1 MTFPLFLHI
10 ASGTAG
16 ILSGFAASFLRK
28 GSRRHGVA
36 GNVFV
41 LSMLLLSST
50 GTYMAMLRHEPGN
63 VMGGILTFYMVVTAC
78 VTARREGTGTGL
90 MDWGG
95 LFVVLTLAACELT
108 YGTQAALSPTG
119 MKAGYPPGPYFMLG
133 TVAVLATVGD
143 IRMLIR
149 RGISGTQRIA
159 RHLWRMCF
167 AFFVASSSLF
177 LTRQQ
182 YFPELM
188 RRTGT
193 LYLLSFLP
201 LLLLVFWL
209 IRVRFAKAY
218 GTWRRRP
225 IAIGGPQPSLSTR

>member
-1 MTFPLFLHI
+1 
-10 ASGTAG
+10 
-16 ILSGFAASFLRK
+16 
-28 GSRRHGVA
+28 
-36 GNVFV
+36 
-41 LSMLLLSST
+41 
-50 GTYMAMLRHEPGN
+50 
-63 VMGGILTFYMVVTAC
+63 
-78 VTARREGTGTGL
+78 
-90 MDWGG
+90 
-95 LFVVLTLAACELT
+95 
-108 YGTQAALSPTG
+108 
-119 MKAGYPPGPYFMLG
+119 
-133 TVAVLATVGD
+133 
-143 IRMLIR
+143 
-149 RGISGTQRIA
+149 
-159 RHLWRMCF
+159 MCF

-177 LTRQQ
+177 LARQQ

>member
-41 LSMLLLSST
+41 VSMLLLSST
-50 GTYMAMLRHEPGN
+50 GSYMAMLRHEPGN

>member
-50 GTYMAMLRHEPGN
+50 GSYMAMLRHEPGN

-177 LTRQQ
+177 LARQQ

>member
-1 MTFPLFLHI
+1 
-10 ASGTAG
+10 
-16 ILSGFAASFLRK
+16 
-28 GSRRHGVA
+28 
-36 GNVFV
+36 
-41 LSMLLLSST
+41 MLLLSST
-50 GTYMAMLRHEPGN
+50 GSYMAMLRHEPGN

-177 LTRQQ
+177 LARQQ

>member
-41 LSMLLLSST
+41 VSMLLLSST
-50 GTYMAMLRHEPGN
+50 GSYMAMLRHEPGN

-201 LLLLVFWL
+201 LLLLVVWL

>member
-41 LSMLLLSST
+41 VSMLLLSST
-50 GTYMAMLRHEPGN
+50 GSYMAMLRHEPGN

-177 LTRQQ
+177 LARQQ

>member
-10 ASGTAG
+10 AGGTSG

-28 GSRRHGVA
+28 GSRRHGFA

-41 LSMLLLSST
+41 VSMLLLSTT
-50 GTYMAMLRHEPGN
+50 GTYMALLKHEPGN
-63 VMGGILTFYMVVTAC
+63 VMGGALTFYMVMTAWL
-78 VTARREGTGTGL
+78 TARREGRGTNML
-90 MDWGG
+90 DWGG
-95 LFVVLTLAACELT
+95 LFVVLILATCELT

-143 IRMLIR
+143 IRMLVR
-149 RGISGTQRIA
+149 RGVSGTQRVA

-167 AFFVASSSLF
+167 AFFVAASSLF
-177 LTRQQ
+177 LARQQ
-182 YFPELM
+182 YFPDLM

-201 LLLLVFWL
+201 LFLLIFWL
-209 IRVRFAKAY
+209 VRVRFANAY
-218 GTWRRRP
+218 RTHKSIP
-225 IAIGGPQPSLSTR
+225 LAIGRPQPSLAAR